1 MEESRMHTNPKEME
15 ERKKKLKMAIEKVHK
30 GADVADVKEEFKEIL
45 RNASPL
51 EISKIEEEMIDEG
64 IPKEQIQS
72 LCDVHLELFK
82 ESLAVP
88 NPELPVTHP
97 IYILMKEHGIILNA
111 AIKLAELAQVCAG
124 EDGEMPPPEVIAGIM
139 ESIDILKAS
148 ANHYHREEN
157 VLFPKLESRGIVQ
170 PPAIMWSEHD
180 TVRGIEKTL
189 FELFEKGPRL
199 DANTLAVLRSSAI
212 ALSETLSSH
221 FFKEN
226 NILFQT
232 SLKLFSEDEW
242 KIMRVDFDEIG
253 YGIFEPKQAEG
264 IELKAEVKKTG
275 DPVDLIRFESGTFR
289 RDILE
294 RVLNTLP
301 VDITFVDE
309 SDHVQYFSQSPE
321 RIFVRSKSV
330 IGREVRNCHPQK
342 SVDKVEQ
349 ILNDFRAGTRDN
361 ADFWINLGG
370 QLIYIRY
377 FAVRGDNGKYLGCL
391 EVSQNLTE
399 IKKIEGEKRLLD

>member
-1 MEESRMHTNPKEME
+1 MQTGPEAME
-15 ERKKKLKMAIEKVHK
+15 ERKKKLKVAVEKLHQ
-30 GADVADVKEEFKEIL
+30 GADVASMKEELKEIIKDV
-45 RNASPL
+45 PPI
-51 EISKIEEEMIDEG
+51 EISKIREDMVEEG
-64 IPKEQIQS
+64 VPLEQI
-72 LCDVHLELFK
+72 LNLWGLHLEYFQK
-82 ESLAVP
+82 SLAEP
-88 NPELPVTHP
+88 NPELPETHP
-97 IYILMKEHGIILNA
+97 IFILMHEHQIILNA
-111 AIKLAELAQVCAG
+111 VIRLAELAQICSNQPSQAPTP
-124 EDGEMPPPEVIAGIM
+124 DVIGGIM
-139 ESIDILKAS
+139 KSIDILKNS

-157 VLFPKLESRGIVQ
+157 VLFPKLESRGITQ
-170 PPAIMWSEHD
+170 PPAIMWTEHD

-189 FELFEKGPRL
+189 YELFDNGPKL
-199 DANTLAVLRSSAI
+199 DTDALKVLSSSAI
-212 ALSETLSSH
+212 QLSEILSGH
-221 FFKEN
+221 FYKEN

-232 SLKLFSEDEW
+232 SLRLFSEDEW
-242 KIMRVDFDEIG
+242 NIMRADFDDIG
-253 YGIFEPKQAEG
+253 FGIFQPKQMEG
-264 IELKAEVKKTG
+264 VELKTEQKKDG
-275 DPVDLIRFESGTFR
+275 DPEDLIRFESGTFR
-289 RDILE
+289 RDLLE

-309 SDHVQYFSQSPE
+309 KDHVQYFSQSPE

-349 ILNDFRAGTRDN
+349 ILDDFRAGTRDN

-377 FAVRGDNGKYLGCL
+377 FAVRDDDQKYLGCL

>member
-1 MEESRMHTNPKEME
+1 MPTSPKDME
-15 ERKKKLKMAIEKVHK
+15 ERKKKLKMAVEKLHQ
-30 GADVADVKEEFKEIL
+30 GAEVADVKEEFKEIL
-45 RNASPL
+45 KDASPL

-64 IPKEQIQS
+64 MPREQIQN

-82 ESLAVP
+82 ESLAEP
-88 NPELPVTHP
+88 NTELPKTHP
-97 IYILMKEHGIILNA
+97 IYILMEEHKIILNA
-111 AIKLAELAQVCAG
+111 AIKLAELAQVCANRPG
-124 EDGEMPPPEVIAGIM
+124 QAPAPEAVGGIM
-139 ESIDILKAS
+139 KSIETLKDS

-180 TVRGIEKTL
+180 KVRGIEKTL
-189 FELFEKGPRL
+189 FELFDNGLRL
-199 DANTLAVLRSSAI
+199 DADALKVLRTSAI

-221 FFKEN
+221 FYKEN

-242 KIMRVDFDEIG
+242 KVMRADFDDIG
-253 YGIFEPKQAEG
+253 YGILHPEG
-264 IELKAEVKKTG
+264 VEGQEVQSI
-275 DPVDLIRFESGTFR
+275 PVSLDDSDDIVRFESGALR
-289 RDILE
+289 RDVLE

-309 SDHVQYFSQSPE
+309 SDHVQYFSLSPE

-349 ILNDFRAGTRDN
+349 ILNDFRAGNRDN
-361 ADFWINLGG
+361 ADFWINLGD

-377 FAVRGDNGKYLGCL
+377 FAVRDDSGKYLGCL